1 MYVNVVVK
9 RKPVWWAWGDGGH
22 RIEQGVGGPYPVTT
36 PPVVAGQLNSP
47 QPQFSIYAH
56 RISELPEEE
65 FSGWVT
71 RRYVAEQ
78 TREQKANGNS
88 PYEYEIV
95 YFFLRRLEDVTDS
108 RVVIRLNPT
117 QLTEMRTARKRF
129 LGLLDMEDDETK
141 KPMIISELALYDE
154 ELKFIGS
161 INPFHA
167 VYSGVD
173 SLEIAI
179 DTRSQAEIDA
189 SNAAWERT
197 ERERAE
203 RGALM

>member
-36 PPVVAGQLNSP
+36 PPVVAGQLNNPHPHWSTNVE
-47 QPQFSIYAH
+47 
-56 RISELPEEE
+56 ELTAMPKNY
-65 FSGWVT
+65 SGWVLKHHE
-71 RRYVAEQ
+71 RKQ
-78 TREQKANGNS
+78 TIEEFNQGIAAV
-88 PYEYEIV
+88 EHDFV
-95 YFFLRRLEDVTDS
+95 YFFLRRLLDVSDY
-108 RVVIRLNPT
+108 RVVIRLDST
-117 QLTEMRTARKRF
+117 QLRAMRAARKDF
-129 LGLLDMEDDETK
+129 LELTDKEDDEAKT
-141 KPMIISELALYDE
+141 PMIISELALYDE